1 MMNPARRFAPT
12 DLRKRTALIFL
23 FPVVLIL
30 FVMTWYYYDFHIQ
43 QMNRSLTQHM
53 GRTISL
59 YLSDLNNRFEDEEKL
74 NERMYQHLETTV
86 SSPNSCSN
94 SEYKTSPTDRSQ
106 IRRHLSGFIDYPFNW
121 KQDTT
126 MGTVSICVLPPDR
139 SPIEFVIP
147 RKRMIAINSHIFLV
161 WVWLAGAVMTLVAY
175 GFLRIQVRS
184 ILNLTE
190 AAKAIGRGQEI
201 ADFKPSGATEI
212 RDAARAVM
220 DMKEQLTATTSQRTA
235 MLAGV
240 SHDLRTPLTRL
251 KLAVSMQT
259 DNDEKQAML
268 GDISDMQALL
278 DEYLAF
284 TREEDSED
292 VATFSGLVLLQ
303 EVAGAFNTDRI
314 SIREC
319 ADVDLTGKRGRIK
332 RAITNLIDNALYYA
346 EKVDL
351 ELQIS
356 GSEID
361 ITVDDD
367 GPGIDPSLLKEA
379 MQPFSRLDSSRSQN
393 KAGAGLGLAIAS
405 DVARSHGGRL
415 NLENRSTGGLRVQL
429 KIPT

>member
-1 MMNPARRFAPT
+1 MNPARRLAPT

-30 FVMTWYYYDFHIQ
+30 FIMTWYYYDFHIQ

-53 GRTISL
+53 GRTISM
-59 YLSDLNNRFEDEEKL
+59 YLSDLNKHFEDEEAL
-74 NERMYQHLETTV
+74 NQRMYDHLET
-86 SSPNSCSN
+86 SISNPSSCS
-94 SEYKTSPTDRSQ
+94 SDEYRTAPSDRSQ

-126 MGTVSICVLPPDR
+126 VGTVSICVLPPDHA
-139 SPIEFVIP
+139 PIEFVIP

-161 WVWLAGAVMTLVAY
+161 WVWLAGTVMTIVAY

-212 RDAARAVM
+212 RDAAQAVM

-268 GDISDMQALL
+268 GDIADMQALL

-284 TREEDSED
+284 TREEDGED
-292 VATFSGLVLLQ
+292 ETAFSGLVLLQ

-314 SIREC
+314 SIRDC
-319 ADVDLTGKRGRIK
+319 PDANINGRRSRIK
-332 RAITNLIDNALYYA
+332 RAVTNLIDNALYYA
-346 EKVDL
+346 QKVDL
-351 ELQIS
+351 DLQV
-356 GSEID
+356 SESEVS

-379 MQPFSRLDSSRSQN
+379 MQPFSRLDSARSQN

-405 DVARSHGGRL
+405 DVARSHGGKL
-415 NLENRSTGGLRVQL
+415 NIENRSSGGLRVEL
-429 KIPT
+429 KIPA

>member
-1 MMNPARRFAPT
+1 MNPARRLAPT

-30 FVMTWYYYDFHIQ
+30 FIMTWYYYDFHIQ

-53 GRTISL
+53 GRTISM
-59 YLSDLNNRFEDEEKL
+59 YLSDLDNHFENEDDL
-74 NERMYQHLETTV
+74 NQRMYAHLETIV
-86 SSPNSCSN
+86 SNPSSCSN
-94 SEYKTSPTDRSQ
+94 DEYRTAPTDRSQ

-126 MGTVSICVLPPDR
+126 VGTVSICVLPPDHP
-139 SPIEFVIP
+139 PIEFVIP

-161 WVWLAGAVMTLVAY
+161 WVWLAGAVMTIVAY

-201 ADFKPSGATEI
+201 QDFKPSGATEI
-212 RDAARAVM
+212 RDAAQAVM

-284 TREEDSED
+284 TREEDGED
-292 VATFSGLVLLQ
+292 ETAFSGLVLLQ

-314 SIREC
+314 SIRDCSE
-319 ADVDLTGKRGRIK
+319 VNLTGRRSRIK
-332 RAITNLIDNALYYA
+332 RAVTNLIDNALYYA
-346 EKVDL
+346 QKVEL
-351 ELQIS
+351 ELQVLDTEIS
-356 GSEID
+356 

-405 DVARSHGGRL
+405 DVARSHGGKL
-415 NLENRSTGGLRVQL
+415 NIENRSSGGLRVEL
-429 KIPT
+429 KIPA

>member
-1 MMNPARRFAPT
+1 MNPARRLAPT
-12 DLRKRTALIFL
+12 DLRKRTAMIFL

-59 YLSDLNNRFEDEEKL
+59 YLNDLNNHFEDQEQL
-74 NERMYQHLETTV
+74 NRRMSEHLETNVLRPATCTGV
-86 SSPNSCSN
+86 EYSSA
-94 SEYKTSPTDRSQ
+94 PTDRSQ
-106 IRRHLSGFIDYPFNW
+106 IRRHLSGFINYPFNW
-121 KQDTT
+121 KQDSGL
-126 MGTVSICVLPPDR
+126 GTISICVMPPDR
-139 SPIEFVIP
+139 QPIEFVIP

-161 WVWLAGAVMTLVAY
+161 WVWLAGAVMTVVAY

-190 AAKAIGRGQEI
+190 AAKAFGRGQEFH
-201 ADFKPSGATEI
+201 DFKPSGATEI
-212 RDAARAVM
+212 RDAAKAVLE
-220 DMKEQLTATTSQRTA
+220 MKNQLTATTSQRTA

-251 KLAVSMQT
+251 KLAVSMLPG
-259 DNDEKQAML
+259 NEEKQAML

-284 TREEDSED
+284 TREEDGED
-292 VATFSGLVLLQ
+292 VSSFSGLVLLQ

-314 SIREC
+314 KIREC
-319 ADVDLTGKRGRIK
+319 TDINLSGRRTGLK
-332 RAITNLIDNALYYA
+332 RAVANLVDNALYHA
-346 EKVDL
+346 VNVEL
-351 ELQIS
+351 ELS
-356 GSEID
+356 RSESEIN

-367 GPGIDPSLLKEA
+367 GPGIDSSLLKEA

-405 DVARSHGGRL
+405 DVARSHGGQL
-415 NLENRSTGGLRVQL
+415 FLENRLSGGLRVQL
-429 KIPT
+429 KLPA